1 MPGRLEVMVLADGS
15 AGVVYLDLV
24 MRGADIR
31 KQVDSMMNAVRD
43 SIRKP
48 LENVEKSTQA
58 SMERVAA
65 QAASGA
71 KKAAESTGKALENS
85 LSGSFNRAVAMANVK
100 VQELEREYARL
111 SEAHRAA
118 LGTWRSTKM

>member
-1 MPGRLEVMVLADGS
+1 MPGRLEVMAVADSSVG
-15 AGVVYLDLV
+15 AVYLDLV
-24 MRGADIR
+24 VRGANIR
-31 KQVDSMMNAVRD
+31 KQVDGMMNAVRD

-71 KKAAESTGKALENS
+71 KKAAESAGKAVENS
-85 LSGSFNRAVAMANVK
+85 LGGSFSRAVAMANIK
-100 VQELEREYARL
+100 VQEL
-111 SEAHRAA
+111 
-118 LGTWRSTKM
+118 